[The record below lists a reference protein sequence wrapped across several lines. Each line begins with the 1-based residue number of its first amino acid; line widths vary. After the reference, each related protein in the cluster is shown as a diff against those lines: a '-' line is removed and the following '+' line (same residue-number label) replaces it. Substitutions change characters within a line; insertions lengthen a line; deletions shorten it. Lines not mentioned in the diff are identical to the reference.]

1 LNLNA
6 ANKLKMQ
13 NLNKA
18 HKYSHTYQF
27 EVQIP
32 LYSTQKCGISEV
44 QCDITLTETM
54 KIERNLAKGRN
65 LKCLCNVN
73 KNANTEFN
81 WISWGKKAK
90 HRILKSERTSNDPAP
105 VGTTPVFS
113 SECRG
118 GRCSGVTM

>member
-65 LKCLCNVN
+65 LKCLYNVN
-73 KNANTEFN
+73 KNANTELN
-81 WISWGKKAK
+81 WISWKRSQAPDIKK
-90 HRILKSERTSNDPAP
+90 
-105 VGTTPVFS
+105 
-113 SECRG
+113 
-118 GRCSGVTM
+118 